1 VIAGLE
7 APPGAQ
13 GVPEFDRGWLTEGER
28 REPFLSYASID
39 ASVNWSDELEAL
51 HEDATR
57 DHFIDV
63 WTRRAILERLGPL
76 PASPTLLDLG
86 CSSGYLLADLELA
99 HPNATLIGVDL
110 VGAGLRKAHE
120 LVPEARLL
128 RADVCRLPLGD
139 RSVDGIVSA
148 NLLEHVP
155 DDFQA
160 LREIA
165 RVLRPGAR
173 AVIVVPAGPG
183 TYDYYD
189 RFLGHERRYGRGEL
203 ARKGRAAGL
212 EPVQEIHLGSVL
224 YPAFW
229 LVKKRNRRRGQ
240 GLEGRALKQ
249 RVAADITSTGSS
261 RVGPVACELERRLL
275 GAGVRLPFGIRNLT
289 VLRRC

>member
-139 RSVDGIVSA
+139 RSVDGIV
-148 NLLEHVP
+148 
-155 DDFQA
+155 
-160 LREIA
+160 
-165 RVLRPGAR
+165 
-173 AVIVVPAGPG
+173 VPAGPG

-240 GLEGRALKQ
+240 GLEGRALEQ